1 MNDLKGFIH
10 DYRGAIIGGIIAIIV
25 LCTGLLRLVLAILV
39 LCVGVFLGNYV
50 QQNKYEVKQKLLDFI
65 NRI

>member
-1 MNDLKGFIH
+1 MKDLKSFCYE
-10 DYRGAIIGGIIAIIV
+10 YRGIIAIIV
-25 LCTGLLRLVLAILV
+25 LCTGLLKLVLGILV
-39 LCVGVFLGNYV
+39 LSVGVFLGNYI